1 MGLGGCMDIAAL
13 SMAMHQSQIKQAI
26 SISVLKMAMD
36 SETQNMQKMLEMA
49 VTPHI
54 GGNVDIRI

>member
-1 MGLGGCMDIAAL
+1 MDIAAL
-13 SMAMHQSQIKQAI
+13 SIAMHQNQLQQAV
-26 SISVLKMAMD
+26 SISVLKMAMN

>member
-1 MGLGGCMDIAAL
+1 MDVAAL
-13 SMAMHQSQIKQAI
+13 SMAMHQSQIKQAV

-36 SETQNMQKMLEMA
+36 SETQSMQKMLEMA

>member
-1 MGLGGCMDIAAL
+1 
-13 SMAMHQSQIKQAI
+13 MHQSRLKQAV
-26 SISVLKMAMD
+26 SISVLKMAMN

-54 GGNVDIRI
+54 GGHIDMRI